1 MSCLLSSSAA
11 SVRSASSSARA
22 EDVVAHR
29 REGLVGAAGQPGRVG
44 GLLQERL
51 DPLPVVR
58 GLDDAEGGGLT
69 AGDGDARDRHPG
81 APVEVLTPHLAGVH
95 AVDVV
100 GTEDDDEVGALVVDE
115 VQRLEDRVGRA
126 GVPARAQA
134 LLRRHR
140 GHVVAEQVRQPPRR
154 RDVAVQAVALVLGED
169 GDPED
174 AGVDEVGQ
182 REVDQ
187 PVQAPERHGGL
198 ARSSV
203 SGASRVPAPPAS
215 TIPRILG
222 CAIPHLLSRP
232 PGGTDELPS
241 PWRTGGLRPR
251 AATSPLA
258 RAGSHHARR
267 EARPE
272 TGPRPSVAAGT
283 GPPSLLP
290 VASGVRREQS
300 LRCSAPHRTQ
310 SRGATVALAIGVD
323 IGGTKV
329 AAGVVDE
336 HGAIVA
342 TSRRDTPSQDPSKI
356 EEIIGDVVRELQ
368 AAHDVE
374 AVGVGAAGFVDAA
387 APPSSSR
394 QPGLA
399 GRAAAGRRRGPVR
412 AACRRGERRQRGGLG
427 GGPVR
432 RRAGAGLPR
441 HPHPGHRLGGGL
453 VVDGQLYRGRLGI
466 AAEFG
471 HLTVEPGGRRCGCGG
486 RGCWERYASGRALV
500 REAQELA
507 SISPAIASRL
517 LELAG
522 GRPEAITGLA
532 VTQAAQDGD
541 EAALEAFRVVG
552 TWLGH
557 GMASLAAVLD
567 PGMFV
572 LGGGVSAAGELV
584 REPAARTLQERIT
597 ARAYREV
604 PGVRL
609 AELGPEAGIV
619 GAADLA
625 RRR

>member
-1 MSCLLSSSAA
+1 M
-11 SVRSASSSARA
+11 
-22 EDVVAHR
+22 
-29 REGLVGAAGQPGRVG
+29 
-44 GLLQERL
+44 
-51 DPLPVVR
+51 
-58 GLDDAEGGGLT
+58 
-69 AGDGDARDRHPG
+69 
-81 APVEVLTPHLAGVH
+81 
-95 AVDVV
+95 
-100 GTEDDDEVGALVVDE
+100 
-115 VQRLEDRVGRA
+115 
-126 GVPARAQA
+126 
-134 LLRRHR
+134 
-140 GHVVAEQVRQPPRR
+140 
-154 RDVAVQAVALVLGED
+154 
-169 GDPED
+169 
-174 AGVDEVGQ
+174 
-182 REVDQ
+182 
-187 PVQAPERHGGL
+187 
-198 ARSSV
+198 
-203 SGASRVPAPPAS
+203 
-215 TIPRILG
+215 
-222 CAIPHLLSRP
+222 
-232 PGGTDELPS
+232 
-241 PWRTGGLRPR
+241 
-251 AATSPLA
+251 
-258 RAGSHHARR
+258 
-267 EARPE
+267 
-272 TGPRPSVAAGT
+272 AAGT
-283 GPPSLLP
+283 GPPGLLP

-387 APPSSSR
+387 RSTVIFAPNLAWRDEPLR
-394 QPGLA
+394 AAVEARCGLPVVVENDANAAAWAEARFGA
-399 GRAAAGRRRGPVR
+399 GRGQDYLVILT
-412 AACRRGERRQRGGLG
+412 LG
-427 GGPVR
+427 TG
-432 RRAGAGLPR
+432 
-441 HPHPGHRLGGGL
+441 LGGGL
-453 VVDGQLYRGRLGI
+453 VVDGQLYRGRLGV

-507 SISPAIASRL
+507 SISPAIAARL

>member
-1 MSCLLSSSAA
+1 M
-11 SVRSASSSARA
+11 
-22 EDVVAHR
+22 
-29 REGLVGAAGQPGRVG
+29 
-44 GLLQERL
+44 
-51 DPLPVVR
+51 
-58 GLDDAEGGGLT
+58 
-69 AGDGDARDRHPG
+69 
-81 APVEVLTPHLAGVH
+81 
-95 AVDVV
+95 
-100 GTEDDDEVGALVVDE
+100 
-115 VQRLEDRVGRA
+115 
-126 GVPARAQA
+126 
-134 LLRRHR
+134 
-140 GHVVAEQVRQPPRR
+140 
-154 RDVAVQAVALVLGED
+154 
-169 GDPED
+169 
-174 AGVDEVGQ
+174 
-182 REVDQ
+182 
-187 PVQAPERHGGL
+187 
-198 ARSSV
+198 
-203 SGASRVPAPPAS
+203 
-215 TIPRILG
+215 
-222 CAIPHLLSRP
+222 
-232 PGGTDELPS
+232 
-241 PWRTGGLRPR
+241 
-251 AATSPLA
+251 
-258 RAGSHHARR
+258 
-267 EARPE
+267 
-272 TGPRPSVAAGT
+272 AAGT
-283 GPPSLLP
+283 GPPGLLP

-387 APPSSSR
+387 RSTVIFAPNLAWRDEPLR
-394 QPGLA
+394 AAVEARCGLPVVVENDANAAAWAEARFGA
-399 GRAAAGRRRGPVR
+399 GRGQDYLVILT
-412 AACRRGERRQRGGLG
+412 LG
-427 GGPVR
+427 TG
-432 RRAGAGLPR
+432 
-441 HPHPGHRLGGGL
+441 LGGGL

-507 SISPAIASRL
+507 SISPAIAARL